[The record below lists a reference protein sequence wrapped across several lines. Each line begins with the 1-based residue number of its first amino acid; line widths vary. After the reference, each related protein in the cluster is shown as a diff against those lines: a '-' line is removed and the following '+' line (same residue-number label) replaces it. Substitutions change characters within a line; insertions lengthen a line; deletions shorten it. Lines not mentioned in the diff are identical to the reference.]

1 MIDFAPRLNP
11 SVLAYL
17 KKDGLLQEGHYVFPS
32 GRHDAVLLN
41 RDRLLANP
49 TAASHM
55 GYALA
60 KAFFV
65 EKVDAVASPNIWG
78 GGLAQWVAYFLEPRA
93 SVVYATP
100 GIAGDLRIA
109 PNLTS
114 LIDGKRV
121 LLIDNIMLSG
131 RTMETFSAT
140 VQQVGGVVVG
150 VGTLWDGAQLR
161 VGGQSVRGLLNDL
174 YPAYLPADCPL
185 CAAGEGTNRHALQ
198 HVTY

>member
-1 MIDFAPRLNP
+1 MIDLVPRLNP

-32 GRHDAVLLN
+32 GRHSAVLLN

-60 KAFFV
+60 KAFFT
-65 EKVDAVASPNIWG
+65 EKVDVVASPSIWG

-93 SVVYATP
+93 SVIYATP
-100 GIAGDLRIA
+100 GASGEFRIA
-109 PNLTS
+109 TNLTG

-121 LLIDNIMLSG
+121 LLVDNIMLSG
-131 RTMETFSAT
+131 RTMDAFSAT
-140 VQQVGGVVVG
+140 VQQVGGEVIG
-150 VGTLWDGAQLR
+150 VGTLWDGAQLVVNGR
-161 VGGQSVRGLLNDL
+161 SVRGLLNDL

-185 CAAGEGTNRHALQ
+185 CAAGKGNNSHDLQ
-198 HVTY
+198 HIPY